1 MVAGMWLVL
10 QLAVVLVGAFH
21 AAASFFFFSRGR
33 FAVVWAAS
41 WTVATLLTVLV
52 PDNSFGM
59 VCFWVAV
66 LLWNAWWMSLRP
78 AGDREWA
85 PDVARQCTGTIDGDV
100 LTMYD
105 VRNFTWRS
113 DDDFTERWETR
124 SYDLREL
131 ATLDLFA
138 SYWMGPSIAHLIVSF
153 GFGTQGQLAFS
164 IEIRRER
171 GESWSNWA
179 GFFKVYEL
187 VTVAADERDVV
198 RVRTGVRGEDV
209 YRYRIEASR
218 EFLRRL
224 LTAYVADCDEL
235 ARRPRFYHTL
245 STNCTT
251 QIVRLVRAS
260 GQRLPFGWG
269 MIASGHAAAYLHRKG
284 ILAQRTTAGASQPFA
299 RVRADA
305 AISARARAVDADPE
319 FSLRIRESLEAQTQ

>member
-1 MVAGMWLVL
+1 MWLVL

>member
-1 MVAGMWLVL
+1 MWLSL
-10 QLAVVLVGAFH
+10 QLVVVLVGAFH
-21 AAASFFFFSRGR
+21 AVASFFFFSSGR
-33 FAVVWAAS
+33 FAAVWAAS

-59 VCFWVAV
+59 VSFWVAV

-78 AGDREWA
+78 AGDRDWA
-85 PDVARQCTGTIDGDV
+85 PDVSRQCTGTFAGDV
-100 LTMYD
+100 LTMHD
-105 VRNFTWRS
+105 VRNFAWRS

-124 SYDLREL
+124 SYDLRQL
-131 ATLDLFA
+131 ATLDLFV
-138 SYWMGPSIAHLIVSF
+138 SYWMGPSIAHLIISF
-153 GFGTQGQLAFS
+153 GFGAQVQLAFS

-209 YRYRIEASR
+209 YRYRIEASP

-224 LTAYVADCDEL
+224 LTAYIDDCNAL

-269 MIASGHAAAYLHRKG
+269 MIASGHAPAYLHRKG
-284 ILAQRTTAGASQPFA
+284 ILDARLPFA
-299 RVRADA
+299 RVRAEA
-305 AISARARAVDADPE
+305 AISARARAVDHDPE
-319 FSLRIRESLEAQTQ
+319 FSLRIREEPGNDSG

>member
-1 MVAGMWLVL
+1 MWLVL

-78 AGDREWA
+78 AGDRDWA
-85 PDVARQCTGTIDGDV
+85 PDVARQCTGTIDGDL
-100 LTMYD
+100 LTMHD

-138 SYWMGPSIAHLIVSF
+138 SYWMGPSIAHLILSF
-153 GFGTQGQLAFS
+153 GFGAQGQLAFS

-305 AISARARAVDADPE
+305 AISARARAVDDDDDDPE
-319 FSLRIRESLEAQTQ
+319 FSLRIREDLEDRTT